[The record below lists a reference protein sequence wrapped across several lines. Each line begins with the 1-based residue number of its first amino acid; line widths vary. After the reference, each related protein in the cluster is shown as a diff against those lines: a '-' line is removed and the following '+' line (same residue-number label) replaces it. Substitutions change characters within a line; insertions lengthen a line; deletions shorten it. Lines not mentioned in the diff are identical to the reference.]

1 MKICFKPLKIY
12 NAQWCKK
19 NIVIAGIYCFLFFC
33 LFICFRCFR
42 CICFHCFR
50 CICFRCFRCI
60 CFHCI
65 CFRCICFR
73 CFVYTYIPRMAM
85 LSLRSRLISLS
96 TMSFVTVR
104 GNSTERAISPSKRL
118 DPGLISLYRFNLV

>member
-33 LFICFRCFR
+33 LFICFRC
-42 CICFHCFR
+42 I
-50 CICFRCFRCI
+50 CICFRCVCI

-73 CFVYTYIPRMAM
+73 CIYTYIPRMAM